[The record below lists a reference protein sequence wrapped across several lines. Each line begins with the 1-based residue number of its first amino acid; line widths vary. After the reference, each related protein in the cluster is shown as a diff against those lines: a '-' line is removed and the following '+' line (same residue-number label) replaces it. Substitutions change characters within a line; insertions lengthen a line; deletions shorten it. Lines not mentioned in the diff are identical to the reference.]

1 MTDKY
6 EILAKLGIEAV
17 SFQHSDLGRY
27 LNAKAEKQVQ
37 AAQEEF
43 KDCDINNTVLVESI
57 QKRINI
63 PIQAMA
69 WFYEIIQD
77 GRDAEGM
84 LQDEINQEIDEE

>member
-1 MTDKY
+1 MTNKN

-27 LNAKAEKQVQ
+27 LNVKAEKQVQ
-37 AAQEEF
+37 EAQEEF
-43 KDCDINNTVLVESI
+43 KDCDTDNIVLVKGI
-57 QKRINI
+57 QRRINI
-63 PIQAMA
+63 PIQAMD

-84 LQDEINQEIDEE
+84 LQDEINQEIDED